1 MAIPNDTTCPSCG
14 HENARGANFCS
25 SCGVRIG
32 AIRDE
37 KTDAIAVEDLVGAD
51 ASSDDQAAEDQGFD
65 RSGFGPE
72 MGILFVGAGSKAGSR
87 YALDTEVVTA
97 GRHPDSTI
105 FLDDVTVSRRH
116 AEVRNEAGNYIV
128 RDVGSLNGT
137 YVNRER
143 VDEAT
148 LHDGDELQVG
158 KFKLVFYRGIAS

>member
-32 AIRDE
+32 TIRDE
-37 KTDAIAVEDLVGAD
+37 KTDALAVEDLV
-51 ASSDDQAAEDQGFD
+51 QAEDQGDDHGFD
-65 RSGFGPE
+65 RSGFGPD
-72 MGILFVGAGSKAGSR
+72 MGMLFVGTGSKAGSR
-87 YALDTEVVTA
+87 YALDTELVTA
-97 GRHPDSTI
+97 GRHPDSII

-116 AEVRNEAGNYIV
+116 AEVSNVAGEYIV

-143 VDEAT
+143 VEEAT

-158 KFKLVFYRGIAS
+158 KFKLVFYRGVAS